1 MGTGNAHEGVSV
13 IKLLR
18 DILTERVASSSGGDS
33 PTASVVRVGP
43 KEIADRAFMGNFLNS
58 VKLLDL
64 V

>member
-18 DILTERVASSSGGDS
+18 DILAERVASSSGRDT

-43 KEIADRAFMGNFLNS
+43 KEIADRAFMRDFLNS